1 MTQLPQVW
9 ERNYERSTM
18 FKFSPLIAASAM
30 SIAAFTSSAI
40 AASHEGASAS
50 ATNRIDTQRH
60 DAPELSAYGEHKVG
74 VRTLE
79 MVNTDQI
86 DILAID
92 PAAEKPAEWPR
103 YDRPLTVEVWYPADG
118 AAEGSRELKA
128 FLRDGKTEVTLV
140 GQAMRDAAP
149 LAATEAFPLVIISH
163 GYPGNRFLLSHL
175 AENLA
180 SKGYVVASI
189 DHTDSTYR
197 TKAAFGSTLVNRSID
212 QKFVL
217 GEIARLADEEG
228 NFLNGLADA
237 GNAAIVGYSMGGYGA
252 IISAGGGV
260 TQAAVDYSWGG
271 PHGTLGVHLSGS
283 DSHKALPDPRVK
295 TIVAFGPWGRV
306 LNFWDDETLK
316 GLEKPA
322 LFIAGSIDDVSGYEK
337 GVRAIWQGATG
348 VDRALLTFDNANHN
362 AGAPMPAPAE
372 ADKVDEELGFNIAEH
387 YNDAVWDSVR
397 MNNISQHFVTAW
409 LDRHLKGDE
418 SKAAFLDL
426 VPNSNDGV
434 WAKEDDGT
442 NKPEHTHWHGFQN
455 RTAKGLRYEVLNA
468 GE

>member
-1 MTQLPQVW
+1 MVKIQPIV
-9 ERNYERSTM
+9 
-18 FKFSPLIAASAM
+18 IATLM
-30 SIAAFTSSAI
+30 IAAFFTPDAI
-40 AASHEGASAS
+40 AE
-50 ATNRIDTQRH
+50 NRIDTQRH

-74 VRTLE
+74 VRTIE
-79 MVNTDQI
+79 MVNPDQI

-92 PAAEKPAEWPR
+92 PAAEKPAEMPR
-103 YDRPLTVEVWYPADG
+103 YDRPLTVEVWYPADAG
-118 AAEGSRELKA
+118 ADGSHELKA
-128 FLRDGKTEVTLV
+128 YLRDGKTEVTLT

-149 LAATEAFPLVIISH
+149 VAATEAFPLVIISH

-175 AENLA
+175 AENIA

-217 GEIARLADEEG
+217 NELARLAGEDG
-228 NFLNGLADA
+228 NFLNGLANTD
-237 GNAAIVGYSMGGYGA
+237 NAAIVGYSMGGYGA
-252 IISAGGGV
+252 VISAGGGV
-260 TQAAVDYSWGG
+260 TQGAVDYTWGG

-283 DSHKALPDPRVK
+283 DTHNALPDPRIK
-295 TIVAFGPWGRV
+295 TIVAFAPWGKEP
-306 LNFWDDETLK
+306 NFWDEEMLK
-316 GLEKPA
+316 GISKPA
-322 LFIAGSIDDVSGYEK
+322 LFIAGSVDDVSGYEK

-372 ADKVDEELGFNIAEH
+372 ADKVDEELGFNLAEH

-409 LDRHLKGDE
+409 LDQHLKADE
-418 SKAAFLDL
+418 TKANYLDL

-434 WAKEDDGT
+434 WAKQDDGT

-455 RTAKGLRYEVLNA
+455 RTAKGLHYEVLKA